1 MPRVYFPTPNN
12 RRVTIEKGGGG
23 GSHHISDDTYQ
34 TIIKRFHLRL
44 WLFRKKERIFLNG

>member
-1 MPRVYFPTPNN
+1 MPKLYVPCHKEIRISV
-12 RRVTIEKGGGG
+12 EKGGGG

-44 WLFRKKERIFLNG
+44 WVFRKKERIFLNG